1 MMHICLTQWFLY
13 DYKFS
18 DRLCEVFTS
27 VLITSAGEFWQ
38 GHKLFNDE
46 TGKDELGSSR
56 VLTHDSQHV
65 AGNLATFFHS
75 QECTENRTYTI
86 QKFQN
91 LIKTK
96 ADRKD

>member
-1 MMHICLTQWFLY
+1 MT
-13 DYKFS
+13 
-18 DRLCEVFTS
+18 
-27 VLITSAGEFWQ
+27 
-38 GHKLFNDE
+38 
-46 TGKDELGSSR
+46 
-56 VLTHDSQHV
+56 QHV
-65 AGNLATFFHS
+65 AGSLANVFHS